1 MLLNC
6 LYIAPSPGKGKG
18 VFTNEAIEAGT
29 LIEIAPVL
37 VLPEKDKEAIDGSHL
52 YNYYFLWGD
61 EQQHYAIALGYGSIY
76 NHCYEPNCKYE
87 TYYEDETIHFISIRD
102 IAAGEE
108 LYINYN
114 WDVDDKTPVWFDK

>member
-1 MLLNC
+1 MLLNS

-76 NHCYEPNCKYE
+76 NHSYEPNCQYE
-87 TYYEDETIHFISIRD
+87 TYYEDETIHFITIRSV
-102 IAAGEE
+102 AVGEE
-108 LYINYN
+108 LCINYN
-114 WDVDDKTPVWFDK
+114 WDVNDKTPVWFDK